1 MFIQPLPGIHNL
13 LSLIIL
19 TFSLNLVLPKAA
31 LGYEAIN
38 ITAPENSLTA
48 GVASTEGQ
56 VQVFIL
62 MSRDNTFE
70 LNQVLSYI
78 SANDGRAIHIF
89 PYQALFATVPAPLI
103 PSLSNLPGV
112 ALVSTQ
118 TVELTT
124 VESYGPRARS
134 FTAAWNSLI
143 TPQLVTPQV
152 NSMAEAHPEDH
163 NDAFTAP
170 DLPPTE
176 ETVIAA
182 ARSVTPGYYQT
193 SEYLAGSVAV
203 GIILVESNG
212 SIDPS
217 SENWTPD
224 EKQLVF
230 SEIMNGLNWWGQL
243 EPRARLSFV
252 YDDHFSNPLPTRYEP
267 ITRSYSEQQFWI
279 TEAMSAL
286 GYNTSSY
293 FTSVRDYNNALRTTY
308 HTNWAFT
315 IFVVDSSVDADNRFS
330 DGFFAY
336 AYLGGP
342 FMVITSENNGY
353 GSDNLDAVTAHEM
366 GHIFYALDQYFGA
379 YQPCTRRSGYLNIE
393 NSNSQYGNCPSN
405 ITSIMRGQ
413 IYPYITH
420 AVDKYAA
427 GQVGWRDT
435 DGDNI
440 LDPLDVELPVTIDNF
455 VIGDRRVMASG
466 WTEIIPYPSP
476 VRSSITINT
485 LTGLQYRFDQ
495 GGWQQATADDGAF
508 DETTESYALT
518 SPVLSPGL
526 HTLEVTA
533 LDSLNNMSK
542 PYPSKTFIMPDPTG
556 GGPNTRFYPPDQ
568 SLAGQ
573 VLVVTGVAYHTQL
586 NGVIAAVK
594 YRVNGGPWQQAQA
607 QDGSFNT
614 NYEPFTLAITPSN
627 ETTCLVEAFA
637 VDSAGNVETQFASQ
651 EIQMIQS
658 QPMTLFLPLIVNRL

>member
-1 MFIQPLPGIHNL
+1 MSIQSLPGIRNL
-13 LSLIIL
+13 LLLIIL
-19 TFSLNLVLPKAA
+19 AISLNLVLPQAA

-38 ITAPENSLTA
+38 ITAPESFLAA
-48 GVASTEGQ
+48 GVAPTEGQ

-62 MSRDNTFE
+62 MSCDNTFK
-70 LNQVLSYI
+70 LTQVLSYI
-78 SANDGRAIHIF
+78 GANGGRAIHTF
-89 PYQALFATVPAPLI
+89 PYQALFAVVPVSLI
-103 PSLSNLPGV
+103 PSLPDLPDV
-112 ALVSTQ
+112 ALVSTKA
-118 TVELTT
+118 VELTT
-124 VESYGPRARS
+124 VENYGPRARN

-143 TPQLVTPQV
+143 APQPATPQV
-152 NSMAEAHPEDH
+152 NLTAEVHPENH

-170 DLPPTE
+170 DVPPAG
-176 ETVIAA
+176 ETVITAA
-182 ARSVTPGYYQT
+182 GSVTPGYYQT
-193 SEYLAGSVAV
+193 SEYMAGSVAV
-203 GIILVESNG
+203 GIILVQSNG

-230 SEIMNGLNWWGQL
+230 SEIMNGLNWWAQL
-243 EPRARLSFV
+243 EPRARLNFV

-267 ITRSYSEQQFWI
+267 IIRSYSEQQFWI

-293 FTSVRDYNNALRTTY
+293 FTNVRDYNNALRAIY

-342 FMVITSENNGY
+342 FMVMTSENNGY
-353 GSDNLDAVTAHEM
+353 GLNNLDAVTAHEM
-366 GHIFYALDQYFGA
+366 GHIFYALDQYSGA

-413 IYPYITH
+413 IYPYTTH
-420 AVDKYAA
+420 AIDKYAA

-435 DGDNI
+435 DGNNV
-440 LDPLDVELPVTIDNF
+440 LDPLDVELSVTIDNF
-455 VIGDRRVMASG
+455 VIDDREVTTSG
-466 WTEIIPYPSP
+466 RAEIIPYPAP
-476 VRSSITINT
+476 VRPSITINT
-485 LTGLQYRFDQ
+485 LTDLQYRIDQ
-495 GGWQQATADDGAF
+495 GTWQQATASDGAF

-542 PYPSKTFIMPDPTG
+542 PYPSRTFIMPDPAA
-556 GGPNTRFYPPDQ
+556 GGPNTKFYPPDQ

-573 VLVVTGVAYHTQL
+573 SLVVAGVAYHTQP
-586 NGVIAAVK
+586 NGAIAAVE

-614 NYEPFTLAITPSN
+614 NYESFTLAITPSD
-627 ETTCLVEAFA
+627 ETTYLVEAFA
-637 VDSAGNVETQFASQ
+637 VDSAGNVEAQFASQ

-658 QPMTLFLPLIVNRL
+658 QPMTFFLPLIVNKL